1 LKEFLEINKVQATI
15 NEVTK
20 LISDY
25 DHNEDGKIS
34 LSEFIDELTP
44 KTIY

>member
-1 LKEFLEINKVQATI
+1 MGANKVHAT
-15 NEVTK
+15 NDEVSE
-20 LISDY
+20 LIGEY
-25 DHNEDGKIS
+25 DHNEDGRIS

>member
-1 LKEFLEINKVQATI
+1 LREFLGANKVHATI
-15 NEVTK
+15 DEVTE

-25 DHNEDGKIS
+25 DHNEDRRIS